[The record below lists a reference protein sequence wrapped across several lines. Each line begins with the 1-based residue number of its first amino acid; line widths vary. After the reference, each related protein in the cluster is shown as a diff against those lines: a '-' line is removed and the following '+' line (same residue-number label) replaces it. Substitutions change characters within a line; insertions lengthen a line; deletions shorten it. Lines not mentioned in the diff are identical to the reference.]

1 MTAHFLQPQ
10 YAVAMINLGFGL
22 KTDAAPLGTDKS
34 CLSQER
40 FKRPINL
47 SGRRVWQFSA
57 AAQVFSF
64 LFYGCSTPSM
74 SSFKASSETF

>member
-1 MTAHFLQPQ
+1 
-10 YAVAMINLGFGL
+10 MINLGFGL

-64 LFYGCSTPSM
+64 LF
-74 SSFKASSETF
+74 